1 MARKVVLAYSGGLD
15 TTVAIPWLKEQGYE
29 VIAFSADVG
38 QGEKRFDIISKRAKI
53 AGAAKFIVKDLR
65 KEFIQEFA
73 FKALKAHALYENKYY
88 LATALSRP
96 LISKYLVDIAGKE
109 GANAVVHGCT
119 GKGNDQ
125 VRFEVAIKVL
135 APKLKIIAPLRDWEL
150 KNRAEEIKYA
160 RDRKIPI
167 EVKKSAYS
175 IDRNLWGISIECGIL
190 EEIDKEVP
198 EDVFLITNSIAKAPQ
213 GGEYVEV
220 EFEKGLPVA
229 LNGKKMS
236 SVELVEK
243 LNKLGGKHG
252 IGRVDMVEN
261 RLVGIKS
268 REVYESPAAAILYFA
283 HSELE
288 SIVLDRESLH
298 FKNIIS
304 QKYAELIYYGLM
316 FTPLKASLDAF
327 IDDTQKYI
335 TGKVK
340 LKLEKGNIKAA
351 SRESKFSR
359 YNIKLATYGE
369 GDIFDHKASAG
380 FIKIWS
386 QSFRGS

>member
-1 MARKVVLAYSGGLD
+1 MAKKVVLAYSGGLD

-38 QGEKRFDIISKRAKI
+38 QGEKRVDIISKRAYI
-53 AGAAKFIVKDLR
+53 AGATKFIIKDLR
-65 KEFIQEFA
+65 KEFIQDFA

-96 LISKYLVDIAGKE
+96 LISKYLVDIARKE
-109 GANAVVHGCT
+109 RAYAVVHGCT

-125 VRFEVAIKVL
+125 VRFEVAIRVL
-135 APKLKIIAPLRDWEL
+135 APELKIIAPLRDWEL
-150 KNRAEEIKYA
+150 KNREEEIKYA
-160 RDRKIPI
+160 KKRRIPI
-167 EVKKSAYS
+167 EVKKSTYS
-175 IDRNLWGISIECGIL
+175 IDRNLWGVSIECGIL
-190 EEIDKEVP
+190 EEMDKEVP

-213 GGEYVEV
+213 NGEYVEI
-220 EFEKGLPVA
+220 EFKKGLPVA
-229 LNGKKMS
+229 LNGKKMG

-283 HSELE
+283 HNELE
-288 SIVLDRESLH
+288 SLILDRESAH
-298 FKNIIS
+298 FKNIVS

-316 FTPLKASLDAF
+316 FTSLRTSLDAF

-335 TGKVK
+335 TGKIK
-340 LKLEKGNIKAA
+340 LKLEKGNIKVA

-359 YNIKLATYGE
+359 YDIKLATYGE
-369 GDIFDHKASAG
+369 DDIFDHKASAG

-386 QSFRGS
+386 QSFRES

>member
-229 LNGKKMS
+229 LNGKEMG

>member
-220 EFEKGLPVA
+220 EFKKGLPVA
-229 LNGKKMS
+229 LNGKEMG